1 MSNNES
7 IPPTIILAF
16 GGPERIKPQWIEGIQ
31 EALMDIDNFLIL
43 HEAKRIVEAKDQ
55 GERWSPSKVYKALT
69 APYSIRT
76 RR

>member
-1 MSNNES
+1 MNNFES

-16 GGPERIKPQWIEGIQ
+16 GGPEKIKPQWIEGIR

-43 HEAKRIVEAKDQ
+43 REAQKIVDLRVQ
-55 GERWSPSKVYKALT
+55 GERWSPLKVYKALT
-69 APYSIRT
+69 GPYSIRI